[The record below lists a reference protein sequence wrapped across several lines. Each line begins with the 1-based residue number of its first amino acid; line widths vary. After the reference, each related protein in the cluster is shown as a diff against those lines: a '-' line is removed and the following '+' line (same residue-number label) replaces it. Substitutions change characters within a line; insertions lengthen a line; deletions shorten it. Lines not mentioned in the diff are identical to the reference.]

1 MATLESV
8 TVRFTLPKG
17 DNKDDNTRLA
27 IHVRKGDIAIAKN
40 DNFADGDE
48 FNDPGN
54 YGPYPLEVQTKVAKD
69 VYRGSTTTLTI
80 TPQGGAGHYTIVMNT
95 IIDARFSDGEVVTSE
110 SGTVRTV
117 NAATTVFQN
126 P

>member
-1 MATLESV
+1 METLESV
-8 TVRFTLPKG
+8 TVRFTLPDG

-27 IHVRKGDIAIAKN
+27 IRITKGDVAIAKN

-48 FNDPGN
+48 FSDPGN
-54 YGPYPLEVQTKVAKD
+54 YGPYNLQVQTKVSKD

-80 TPQGGAGHYTIVMNT
+80 TPQGGAGHDTIVMNT
-95 IIDARFSDGEVVTSE
+95 IVDARFSDGTVLTSE

-117 NAATTVFQN
+117 NAATTIFQN